1 MVFDLFGNFSELI
14 NVPEIEY
21 FSFVHDELV
30 YLHQQKAVLINV
42 YNKQKREIELPDLSY
57 KYILMENNVL
67 ICVTESKVDLFQLN

>member
-14 NVPEIEY
+14 KLPGIE
-21 FSFVHDELV
+21 FFNFVNDELI
-30 YLHQQKAVLINV
+30 YLREQKAVLINV

-57 KYILMENNVL
+57 KYILMENNIL